1 MSKEPSLTLKPRKS
15 VKNDPWQTEMA
26 TIRRVRNRKA
36 QTMALRTVVY
46 YIFHSPFILLAFLR
60 RYIDSGLDKILLKQG
75 KKVEATITSC
85 ICTDDTTDDEHNIFT
100 IEFEYFIN
108 NRKVKKRTNFSIN
121 TAHIEYAHL
130 GELFDV
136 PRLEY
141 SLVDFK
147 KSLEPG
153 NKIDIITLGKWPFH
167 YVNQFNPICREVMSI
182 PQVWS

>member
-1 MSKEPSLTLKPRKS
+1 
-15 VKNDPWQTEMA
+15 MA
-26 TIRRVRNRKA
+26 AIRRVRTRKA
-36 QTMALRTVVY
+36 QTMVLRRVAS
-46 YIFHSPFILLAFLR
+46 YIFYSPFLLLAFLR
-60 RYIDSGLDKILLKQG
+60 RRIDSHLDKILLTQG

-85 ICTDDTTDDEHNIFT
+85 ICTADATDDEHNIFE

-108 NRKVKKRTNFSIN
+108 NRKIKKSMSFSIN
-121 TAHIEYAHL
+121 TAHIEYAHM

-147 KSLEPG
+147 RSLEPG
-153 NKIDIITLGKWPFH
+153 NKIDIMTLGKWPFH
-167 YVNQFNPICREVMSI
+167 YANQFNPICREVMSI